1 MVLVRR
7 VFLIPIQ
14 SGRTDKFS
22 FPAFVGQY
30 GTDVIGQ
37 ILQIP
42 LIDKAIDLA
51 AFFVRLVRSVHM
63 VHDGNEA
70 NAPFNKFPMQI
81 FFHQFHITRKAR
93 LCFCQNDIKFVLAGR
108 FNHPVESRTGAVNA
122 RIILIA
128 VDLINIVSLFDRIM
142 DQHGF
147 LVLDALRF
155 SPTSVFF

>member
-1 MVLVRR
+1 MD
-7 VFLIPIQ
+7 VFF
-14 SGRTDKFS
+14 D
-22 FPAFVGQY
+22 
-30 GTDVIGQ
+30 
-37 ILQIP
+37 
-42 LIDKAIDLA
+42 
-51 AFFVRLVRSVHM
+51 
-63 VHDGNEA
+63 
-70 NAPFNKFPMQI
+70 
-81 FFHQFHITRKAR
+81 QFHVARKAR